1 MKHIEFTEK
10 QLAVATSSGLSEE
23 ELFKL
28 LTGDGVIPP
37 ELLDV
42 TERIAAQIS
51 SVLEEDES

>member
-1 MKHIEFTEK
+1 MKHIEFTAK

-23 ELFKL
+23 ELFRQ

-42 TERIAAQIS
+42 AERIAEQTADT
-51 SVLEEDES
+51 LEDDES